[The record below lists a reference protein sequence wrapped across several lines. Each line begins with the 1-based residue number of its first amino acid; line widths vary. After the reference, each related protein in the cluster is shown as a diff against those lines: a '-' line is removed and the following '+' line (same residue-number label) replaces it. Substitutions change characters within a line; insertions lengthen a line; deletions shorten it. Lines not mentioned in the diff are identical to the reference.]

1 MKIALFGGTFNPP
14 HLGHR
19 RLLDSFC
26 SLLSFDR
33 VIVVPDKRPVHK
45 ICDDLALDSERL
57 QMCRLAFDDPAFTVS
72 SMEIDRASDSYTVY
86 TVRELQAQYP
96 DAEIYLLMGSDMFLS
111 FHKWYK
117 YREIFEKCTLCVAS
131 RQDEDDLQALR
142 SYAFKTLRVYIPQNK
157 TAGEHLLFSPVEP
170 LEISSSELR
179 EKLSKGE
186 DASEYLAP
194 AVLDYIQTR
203 GMYGYPKKR

>member
-14 HLGHR
+14 HLGPR

-26 SLLSFDR
+26 SLLPFDR
-33 VIVVPDKRPVHK
+33 VFVVPDKRPVHK
-45 ICDDLALDSERL
+45 ICDDLALDNERL

-72 SMEIDRASDSYTVY
+72 SMEIDRESDSYTVY

-170 LEISSSELR
+170 FEISSSELR
-179 EKLSKGE
+179 EKLAAGE

-194 AVLDYIQTR
+194 AVLDYIRTR

>member
-26 SLLSFDR
+26 SLLPFDR
-33 VIVVPDKRPVHK
+33 VFVVPDKRPVHK

-57 QMCRLAFDDPAFTVS
+57 QMCRLAFGDPAFTVS
-72 SMEIDRASDSYTVY
+72 SMEIDRESDSYTVY

-170 LEISSSELR
+170 FEISSSELR

-186 DASEYLAP
+186 DASAYLSP
-194 AVLDYIQTR
+194 AVLDYIRTR

>member
-26 SLLSFDR
+26 NAIPFDR
-33 VIVVPDKRPVHK
+33 VFVVPDKRPVHK

-57 QMCRLAFDDPAFTVS
+57 QMCRLAFDDSAFTVS

-86 TVRELQAQYP
+86 TVRELQEQYP
-96 DAEIYLLMGSDMFLS
+96 DAEIYLIMGSDMFLS

-131 RQDEDDLQALR
+131 RQNEDDLQALR

-170 LEISSSELR
+170 FEISSSALR

-186 DASEYLAP
+186 DTSAYLSP
-194 AVLDYIQTR
+194 AVINYIQTR

>member
-26 SLLSFDR
+26 NAISFDR
-33 VIVVPDKRPVHK
+33 VFVVPDKRPVHK

-131 RQDEDDLQALR
+131 RQNEDDLQALR
-142 SYAFKTLRVYIPQNK
+142 SYAFKTLRVYIPQNQ
-157 TAGEHLLFSPVEP
+157 TTGEHLLFSPVEP
-170 LEISSSELR
+170 FEISSSALR
-179 EKLSKGE
+179 KKLAEGE
-186 DASEYLAP
+186 DASAYLSP
-194 AVLDYIQTR
+194 AVINYIQTR